1 MREKA
6 REILEEFARYYSEVD
21 LERLTNILNEIAKG
35 TALEIYEL
43 MTGEFEPYIDGSI
56 AKEIVERFGVEIE
69 K

>member
-6 REILEEFARYYSEVD
+6 RDILEEFARYYSEVN
-21 LERLTNILNEIAKG
+21 LKRLTNILNEIAKG
-35 TALEIYEL
+35 TALEIYGL

-56 AKEIVERFGVEIE
+56 AKEIVERFGVKIA

>member
-6 REILEEFARYYSEVD
+6 REILEEFVRCYREVD
-21 LERLTNILNEIAKG
+21 LEGLTNILNENAKR
-35 TALEIYEL
+35 TALEIYGL
-43 MTGEFEPYIDGSI
+43 MTGEYEPYIDGSI

>member
-35 TALEIYEL
+35 TALEIYGL
-43 MTGEFEPYIDGSI
+43 MTGEYEPYIDGSI

>member
-1 MREKA
+1 MKKKA
-6 REILEEFARYYSEVD
+6 RDILEEFARYYSEVD
-21 LERLTNILNEIAKG
+21 LKRLTNILNEIAKG

-43 MTGEFEPYIDGSI
+43 MTDEYEPYIDGSI

>member
-1 MREKA
+1 MKKKA
-6 REILEEFARYYSEVD
+6 RDILEEFARYYSEVA
-21 LERLTNILNEIAKG
+21 LKRLTNILNEIAKG

-43 MTGEFEPYIDGSI
+43 MTGEYEPYIDGSI